1 MKKQIFDTKYKQVE
15 ELPVWSKSYGLTL
28 IVYEMTKKFPA
39 NETYA
44 LTSQIR
50 RSASSVPANI
60 TEGYSRNSTKELLQF
75 LYNARGSNAETIF
88 HLKLSKDLKYLSQ
101 ENFIILEEGYNEIGK
116 QLNGWIS
123 SLKKKLAINH

>member
-1 MKKQIFDTKYKQVE
+1 MKKQIFGIKYKTVE
-15 ELPVWSKSYGLTL
+15 ELPVWQKSYELTL
-28 IVYEMTKKFPA
+28 KIYELTNRFPS
-39 NETYA
+39 NEIYA

-88 HLKLSKDLKYLSQ
+88 HLKLSKDLKYLNQ
-101 ENFIILEEGYNEIGK
+101 EIYVILKEGYNEVGK

-123 SLKKKLAINH
+123 SLKKKLTISH